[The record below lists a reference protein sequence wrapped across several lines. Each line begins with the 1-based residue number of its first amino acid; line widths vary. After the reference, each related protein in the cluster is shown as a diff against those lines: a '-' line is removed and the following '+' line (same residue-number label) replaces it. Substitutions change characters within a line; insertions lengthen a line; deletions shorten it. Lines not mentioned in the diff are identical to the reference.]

1 MSNNLADSVWVMIR
15 RVIAGFG
22 RTLISLGVLLL
33 LFVGYQLWGTGIAQ
47 ARLQD
52 QASKEFEQQLA
63 AFAASSDLPI
73 ADDTTLQAIP
83 TEPPAQSIEST
94 APASPTTLK
103 PGTPTTKPPVTPTTL
118 PQVRAGRSKMQRPKE
133 GKSLGMI
140 VIKRIKMNQALVEG
154 ADKESLKTGPGHY
167 ATTPLPGQP
176 GNSAIACHR
185 TTYGAPCFNLHL
197 VRPGDEILVQ
207 TLQGKFRYLAEKQWT
222 VRPKG
227 PDAQKVLANTPGE
240 NVLTLTTCEPQYS
253 AKLRL
258 IVRARLVGPAADEDF
273 FEEAAPPPTTAAAI
287 ETVAPTEAELPLEST
302 EPGALRGPVSPD
314 ETVTSTTTPTTPTTT
329 TANELASE
337 EPEANVV
344 ETPETGA
351 SLQSTELS
359 GTGPIRTFYWLRGRQ
374 SVWIQAA
381 LFAGVA
387 AQIWLAAWWLA
398 RRRKIVARAVIYT
411 VGFFC
416 FFGPALFFCY
426 EYVAQLLPE
435 SV

>member
-1 MSNNLADSVWVMIR
+1 MIR

-47 ARLQD
+47 ARLQN

-63 AFAASSDLPI
+63 ALATGGDLPI
-73 ADDTTLQAIP
+73 SNDTTIQAVP
-83 TEPPAQSIEST
+83 TEPPVET
-94 APASPTTLK
+94 TLPTTPTTVK
-103 PGTPTTKPPVTPTTL
+103 PGTPTTKPKLTTPTTPTTAKPVLTATTL
-118 PQVRAGRSKMQRPKE
+118 PQVKAGRSKMQRPKE
-133 GKSLGMI
+133 GKSLGKI
-140 VIKRIKMNQALVEG
+140 LIKRINMNQALVEG

-176 GNSAIACHR
+176 GNVAIACHR

-197 VRPGDEILVQ
+197 VRAGDEILIQ
-207 TLQGKFRYLAEKQWT
+207 TLQGKFRYVAEKQWT

-253 AKLRL
+253 AKLRR

-273 FEEAAPPPTTAAAI
+273 FEEAAPPPTTAAAV
-287 ETVAPTEAELPLEST
+287 ETVAPTEAELAVET
-302 EPGALRGPVSPD
+302 TIAGNVRGPVSPA
-314 ETVTSTTTPTTPTTT
+314 EPATTT
-329 TANELASE
+329 TANELAAE
-337 EPEANVV
+337 ETEANVV
-344 ETPETGA
+344 ETPDTGA
-351 SLQSTELS
+351 SFQSTQLS
-359 GTGPIRTFYWLRGRQ
+359 GSGPIRTVFWLRGRQ
-374 SVWIQAA
+374 SVWIQTL

-398 RRRKIVARAVIYT
+398 RRRKLVARAVIYT